1 VKKILLVDATNFL
14 YRAYHAMPPLTTKD
28 GRPTAAVRGF
38 LSMIKSLRRDIP
50 SDYFACVFDP
60 KGGTFRNEIYPE
72 YKANRPPMPD
82 DLRSQIELVHEAV
95 KMEGWPL
102 LIVPGVEADDTIGT
116 LATKAEK
123 DGFDVV
129 IATGD
134 KDYAQLV
141 SGSVHLVNTMGEENK
156 WLGREEVKEKFGVYP
171 EQIIDFLA
179 LIGDK
184 VDNVPGIQKCGEKT
198 AVKWL
203 TAYGSV
209 EKIIENADKV
219 TGKIGE
225 NLRAGL
231 DFLPVAQ
238 DLVTIRRNVDLSAYV
253 PDWSALEVKACDRS
267 ALFELYQS
275 LEFRRW
281 ADELKKG
288 PVPGSV
294 APVDG
299 APKEALD
306 LALNRSPAARGEMDL
321 FADNAGEAQVEI
333 LRIESEAE
341 ALRALKDIQDA
352 GRKSPTV
359 LFVLADSAEQQEAL
373 PAAAAFAVSPSKV
386 YAVTLAAGLG
396 SGLDLSGFQKVFG
409 AFLSDAASSK
419 AAFEGK
425 FLKHVFAN
433 AGIAVQGLQDDL
445 QLLSYVLESH
455 RSHTIVKI
463 ARDWLN
469 TELEDEEQ
477 LRGKGAKQK
486 AWSEVPEA
494 DVIRFAATRAAHIAR
509 LIPVLKSRLETD
521 PRRRSIYETIE
532 MPLLPVLFRMEQN
545 GVLIDSGLLA
555 RQTAFLQV
563 RIDELTAEA
572 HAIAGAPFKLN
583 SPKELGEVLFDK
595 LGATM
600 DGVAPKKTATG
611 NYSTNEEVLSELSLD
626 YPLARVAL
634 EYRGLTKLTSTYTD
648 KLPKLV
654 SPKDGRLHTTFEQA
668 VAVTGRLS
676 STNPNLQNIPVR
688 TKEGRE
694 VREAFIAGPGS
705 KIISADYSQIEL
717 RIMAHL
723 SKDARLLEAFHKGE
737 DVHRAT
743 ASEVFRVP
751 LDAVTSDQR
760 RIAKVVNFGLIYG
773 MSTFGLAKNLGIERG
788 AAKNYIERYFEHF
801 PGVRRYMDETRR
813 KAASDGFVETV
824 FGRKLFLPDILARGP
839 RRAAA
844 ERAAIN
850 APMQG
855 TAADLIKLAMISVQK
870 WLEDEKLASRL
881 ILQVHD
887 ELILEVPEEEVELV
901 KGKLPELMQNVAQLD
916 IPLIAEV
923 GVGDS
928 WEAAH

>member
-82 DLRSQIELVHEAV
+82 DLRSQIDLVHEAV
-95 KMEGWPL
+95 KLEGWPM

-123 DGFDVV
+123 DGFEVV

-141 SGSVHLVNTMGEENK
+141 SGAVRLVNTMGEENK
-156 WLGREEVKEKFGVYP
+156 WLGREEVREKFGVYP
-171 EQIIDFLA
+171 EQIIDYLA

-209 EKIIENADKV
+209 EKIIENAGKV

-253 PDWSALEVKACDRS
+253 PDWSALEVGEGDRA
-267 ALFELYQS
+267 ALCELYRS

-288 PVPGSV
+288 PVPGIA
-294 APVDG
+294 APAEG
-299 APKEALD
+299 ASKAAPEA
-306 LALNRSPAARGEMDL
+306 ALNRPQAALGDLDL
-321 FADNAGEAQVEI
+321 FAGSAGGSQIEI
-333 LRIESEAE
+333 VRIGSEAE
-341 ALRALKDIQDA
+341 ALRALKDIEDA

-359 LFVLADSAEQQEAL
+359 LFALADSEEQQEAE
-373 PAAAAFAVSPSKV
+373 PAAAAFAVSSSKV
-386 YAVTLAAGLG
+386 YTAAFSEKLGAGL
-396 SGLDLSGFQKVFG
+396 SLAEFQKVFG
-409 AFLSDAASSK
+409 AFLSDASRPK
-419 AAFEGK
+419 AAFEAK
-425 FLKHVFAN
+425 FLKHIFAN
-433 AGIAVQGLQDDL
+433 AGISVQGICDDL

-455 RSHTIVKI
+455 RSHTIEKI

-469 TELEDEEQ
+469 TELESEEE

-486 AWSEVPEA
+486 SWAEVPEA
-494 DVIRFAATRAAHIAR
+494 DAERFAATRAAHVAR

-521 PRRRSIYETIE
+521 PRRRSVYETIE

-545 GVLIDSGLLA
+545 GVLIDSSLLA
-555 RQTAFLQV
+555 RQTASLQV

-572 HAIAGAPFKLN
+572 HAIAGTPFKLN
-583 SPKELGEVLFDK
+583 SPKELGEVLFDR

-600 DGVAPKKTATG
+600 DGAAPKKTATG
-611 NYSTNEEVLSELSLD
+611 NYSTNEEVLSELALD

-723 SKDARLLEAFHKGE
+723 SKDQRLLEAFHKGE

-743 ASEVFRVP
+743 ASEVFREP
-751 LDAVTSDQR
+751 LEAVTSDQR

-773 MSTFGLAKNLGIERG
+773 MSTFGLARNLGIERG

-813 KAASDGFVETV
+813 KAAADGFVETV

-855 TAADLIKLAMISVQK
+855 TAADLIKLAMIAVQK

-887 ELILEVPEEEVELV
+887 ELILEVPEAEVELV
-901 KGKLPELMQNVAQLD
+901 KGKLPELMQSVAELD